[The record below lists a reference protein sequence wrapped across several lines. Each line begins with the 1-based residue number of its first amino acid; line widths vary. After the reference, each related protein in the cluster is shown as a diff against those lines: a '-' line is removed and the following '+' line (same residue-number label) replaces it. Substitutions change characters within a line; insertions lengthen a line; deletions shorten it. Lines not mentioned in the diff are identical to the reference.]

1 MRRDPTEFRQRFA
14 AWKDGENYWDT
25 RGEDMLPGYSGGKTG
40 FYNTHRDKW
49 KQFLISK
56 GVDAEQANRLSTYF
70 AAQDSLESGG
80 GTSSAAR
87 QKNNFG
93 GMQRGGKNIS
103 YDTVQ
108 DYMNDKWNMMNK
120 RFSRALDAK
129 TVQEYA
135 TLIND
140 PKYAGK
146 GYLYAV
152 ADGYNQKNPQDR
164 AWVARQIQ
172 HMNNYTKA
180 MMGIAGQKGFVAR
193 PVPKAPVVSKT
204 EPIEKA
210 NPIPSAVELL
220 EQNELPLILPESTI
234 TTQTPTQA
242 AQQAQLSEYIQ
253 KPLVSEKVPVLGG
266 DYWEN
271 YFNNNSLDQFQ
282 SLIQQ
287 QMTSHKHGKN
297 ILPKHKDGK
306 TPGEYNEEL
315 VELPEVRVDRTTGD
329 VIQDGR
335 RGSVRLPEVV
345 VNRTDP
351 RNYRSAFNGNQ
362 EYLDDIVGFVPIAG
376 DVNDAINAG
385 IAAKNGDYLQAGMLG
400 AGLLLPNVL
409 EKPLKLM
416 TKVGKRGF
424 KNIASAVGVQDYVWD
439 DLEDAGIKK
448 ILKAKLSGEY
458 AFTKR
463 GHDKLARNLWRKKI
477 SPIAQDVI
485 DTSIALEDIQFKK
498 RMYGKY
504 SDRLDDYPRYIG
516 LPDSDTISPVEYDFK
531 KNLIYDQ
538 LGDRKPKYFVQTD
551 PRQIRRAPDIRS
563 RLEDVHTSLLADLPL
578 ADRSFSGIYH
588 PDIKR
593 IDIPMH
599 VKAHTGF
606 LNPYLTGDEKGL
618 RFLIGH
624 EYTHHLQNQPNF
636 AQNLALSV
644 FSGKNDN
651 YWTAMPGDYIF
662 GKYQNPFQQ
671 VYNRAN
677 NRLNEVTASKKLG
690 FGQQVDP
697 ELEFGENG
705 YAKYGSHNASPDEAV
720 ADLRGFIIAG
730 YSDDEIYRRMAK
742 EYGMTAD
749 DVDLAIEM
757 GYKHGKNPIHINPA
771 NRGKFNAL
779 KKRTG
784 KTTEQ
789 LTHSKNLLTRK
800 RAIFALN
807 SRKWRRK

>member
-25 RGEDMLPGYSGGKTG
+25 RGEDMLPGYSGGKTKKDSAYVSPQAQQAVRY
-40 FYNTHRDKW
+40 FM
-49 KQFLISK
+49 SK
-56 GVDAEQANRLSTYF
+56 GLTDFQAAGLVGNLMR
-70 AAQDSLESGG
+70 ESGMNHRSKNSG
-80 GTSSAAR
+80 SGAYGLAQWLGSRKKALFNKYGNNPSFQNQLDFIWHELNTSHKSGLKYLRRSKTAEEAAR
-87 QKNNFG
+87 NAMGYYEFSAG
-93 GMQRGGKNIS
+93 PEGAIAE
-103 YDTVQ
+103 
-108 DYMNDKWNMMNK
+108 MNK
-120 RFSRALDAK
+120 YGQDGRKSMREGI
-129 TVQEYA
+129 TNA
-135 TLIND
+135 TRLI
-140 PKYAGK
+140 
-146 GYLYAV
+146 
-152 ADGYNQKNPQDR
+152 
-164 AWVARQIQ
+164 
-172 HMNNYTKA
+172 
-180 MMGIAGQKGFVAR
+180 GQ
-193 PVPKAPVVSKT
+193 
-204 EPIEKA
+204 
-210 NPIPSAVELL
+210 PIPSRGPLKPTLISTQPVVERLK
-220 EQNELPLILPESTI
+220 ENELPLQLPNQQPIVQMEPQPANTLQQTQNIL
-234 TTQTPTQA
+234 
-242 AQQAQLSEYIQ
+242 AQN
-253 KPLVSEKVPVLGG
+253 
-266 DYWEN
+266 DYWDGF
-271 YFNNNSLDQFQ
+271 FNNSSLDQLQ
-282 SLIQQ
+282 SLMQQ

-297 ILPKHKDGK
+297 ILPRHKDGK
-306 TPGEYNEEL
+306 TPGEYDEEL
-315 VELPEVRVDRTTGD
+315 VELPEVRVDDEGN
-329 VIQDGR
+329 VVQDGR
-335 RGSVRLPEVV
+335 RGSIRLPEVV

-362 EYLDDIVGFVPIAG
+362 GYLDDIVGFVPVAG

-385 IAAKNGDYLQAGMLG
+385 IAANKGDYLQAGILG

-409 EKPLKLM
+409 EKPLKLVA
-416 TKVGKRGF
+416 KVGKRGF
-424 KNIASAVGVQDYVWD
+424 KNVANAVGVQDYVWD

-458 AFTKR
+458 AFTKK
-463 GHDKLARNLWRKKI
+463 GHDKLARSLWRKKI

-551 PRQIRRAPDIRS
+551 PRQIRRAPDIRGQ
-563 RLEDVHTSLLADLPL
+563 LEDVYTSLLTDLPL

-588 PDIKR
+588 PDVKR

-651 YWTAMPGDYIF
+651 YWTAMPGDYVF

-705 YAKYGSHNASPDEAV
+705 YTKYGSHNASPDEAV

-789 LTHSKNLLTRK
+789 LTHSKNPLTRK
-800 RAIFALN
+800 RAIFSQNAA
-807 SRKWRRK
+807 KWRRK